1 MHGDK
6 LTFFSGNLSF
16 KILCVSARSRN
27 SEEQDPQDE
36 REKVNRYMAKKIDE
50 MKGVFDLSSF
60 TGLHRLHAYLVGELH
75 LMNVNCNTSS
85 IKITVT
91 CRTLEILE
99 GLWDVYCSGRLNA
112 VAEECLITEEV
123 KGELGMETIKL
134 ATTIL
139 EEEYLACKISLMEI
153 SGAFYFF
160 ELLE

>member
-1 MHGDK
+1 M
-6 LTFFSGNLSF
+6 SF
-16 KILCVSARSRN
+16 KIHCVGATSRN

-50 MKGVFDLSSF
+50 MKGAFDLSTF
-60 TGLHRLHAYLVGELH
+60 TGLHRFNAYLVGELY

-112 VAEECLITEEV
+112 VAEKCLITEEV
-123 KGELGMETIKL
+123 KDELGMETIKL

-160 ELLE
+160 EL

>member
-1 MHGDK
+1 M
-6 LTFFSGNLSF
+6 
-16 KILCVSARSRN
+16 
-27 SEEQDPQDE
+27 
-36 REKVNRYMAKKIDE
+36 NRYMAKKIDE

-60 TGLHRLHAYLVGELH
+60 AGLQHFNAYLVGELY
-75 LMNVNCNTSS
+75 LRKVNYNMSS

-123 KGELGMETIKL
+123 KDELGMDTIKL

-139 EEEYLACKISLMEI
+139 EEDYLACKMSLTEI
-153 SGAFYFF
+153 SGTLYCFKRLSA
-160 ELLE
+160 